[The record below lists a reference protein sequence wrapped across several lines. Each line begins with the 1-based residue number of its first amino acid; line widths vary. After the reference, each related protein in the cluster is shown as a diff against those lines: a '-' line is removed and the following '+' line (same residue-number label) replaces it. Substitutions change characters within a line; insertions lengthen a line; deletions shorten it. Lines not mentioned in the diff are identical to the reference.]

1 MRHILFAITMLML
14 CLSVNGQEL
23 KVTGSRKAVRTSG
36 DVLVF
41 ITPVGESSDRI
52 GNPRLARA
60 ETRRIHRGYDIGR
73 NLCAEIPSEER
84 AARLQR

>member
-41 ITPVGESSDRI
+41 ITPVA
-52 GNPRLARA
+52 RLARA

>member
-36 DVLVF
+36 DVLGF
-41 ITPVGESSDRI
+41 ITPVAS
-52 GNPRLARA
+52 LATVLA
-60 ETRRIHRGYDIGR
+60 TQDWQGLKQGR

>member
-41 ITPVGESSDRI
+41 ITPVASI

>member
-36 DVLVF
+36 RIGVYHSG
-41 ITPVGESSDRI
+41 GESSNRI

>member
-41 ITPVGESSDRI
+41 ITPVASSSDRI

>member
-1 MRHILFAITMLML
+1 MRHTFSQLTMLML
-14 CLSVNGQEL
+14 CRPLTVQEL
-23 KVTGSRKAVRTSG
+23 KVTGSRESRTDLGRRIGVYHSG
-36 DVLVF
+36 
-41 ITPVGESSDRI
+41 GESSNRI

>member
-23 KVTGSRKAVRTSG
+23 KVTGSRKAIRTSG

-41 ITPVGESSDRI
+41 ITPVASLADSI

>member
-23 KVTGSRKAVRTSG
+23 KVTGSRKAIRTSG
-36 DVLVF
+36 
-41 ITPVGESSDRI
+41 GEFGDSI

>member
-14 CLSVNGQEL
+14 CLSVNGQSHTDL
-23 KVTGSRKAVRTSG
+23 GRRIGVYHSG
-36 DVLVF
+36 
-41 ITPVGESSDRI
+41 GEFGDSI

>member
-23 KVTGSRKAVRTSG
+23 KVTGSRESRTDLGRRIGVYHSG
-36 DVLVF
+36 
-41 ITPVGESSDRI
+41 GESSDRI

>member
-14 CLSVNGQEL
+14 CLSVNGQEM
-23 KVTGSRKAVRTSG
+23 
-36 DVLVF
+36 
-41 ITPVGESSDRI
+41 SDRI

>member
-23 KVTGSRKAVRTSG
+23 KVTGSRKAVRRRIGVYHSG
-36 DVLVF
+36 
-41 ITPVGESSDRI
+41 GESSDRI